1 MLRLAPG
8 VRIIVATKPVHSNA
22 GVDRLVQI
30 VRDRFGED
38 PFSGNLFCFFNRS
51 RDQVKILMWDRN
63 GFWLMCKRI
72 ERGRFEN
79 VDLRVQGVE
88 VDRAVFAML
97 LEGFDTRTRRYRKHF
112 GRDLRIRER
121 VDDHG
126 SECTA

>member
-1 MLRLAPG
+1 MTEKRSKVLLAGIGRGPFEA
-8 VRIIVATKPVHSNA
+8 IAPVLDKM
-22 GVDRLVQI
+22 G
-30 VRDRFGED
+30 
-38 PFSGNLFCFFNRS
+38 
-51 RDQVKILMWDRN
+51 
-63 GFWLMCKRI
+63 
-72 ERGRFEN
+72 EN